1 MSGGGGSGSTTTNV
15 TGPPEFVRPYWEA
28 NILGGQQL
36 SQRPLEL
43 YGGQGVAGFS
53 PEQLAGQEMMTNRAL
68 QGNPLIG
75 QANQQLSSTMAGDY
89 LRPESNP
96 YLQANVNQALGD
108 VSKQFQTGP
117 MANAMAQFQRGG
129 AFGGSAHQEYMQGQQ
144 KQLGDTLGGIAS
156 QMYGQNYAQER
167 QNQIGATG
175 MADRYGNADY
185 QDALALQQV
194 GDIRQRQTQAG
205 IDYDRS
211 LYDQAWNYPSQQLN
225 FMTGLIGGSPYQQQT
240 GPNPN
245 YVSPRQGAL
254 GGMMSGAMTGGQ
266 MTGGNP
272 WGYGI
277 GALAGGLMGY
287 YGNRG

>member
-1 MSGGGGSGSTTTNV
+1 MSSGGSGGGSQTVTNV
-15 TGPPEFVRPYWEA
+15 SGPPEFVRPYWEA
-28 NILGGQQL
+28 NILAGQQTG
-36 SQRPLEL
+36 SRPLQL

-53 PEQLAGQEMMTNRAL
+53 PEQLAGQEMMVNRAL

-75 QANQQLSSTMAGDY
+75 QANQQISRTMAGDY

-96 YLQANVNQALGD
+96 YLQANVDRALGD

-144 KQLGDTLGGIAS
+144 RQLGDTLGGIAS

-185 QDALALQQV
+185 EDALALQQV

-211 LYDQAWNYPSQQLN
+211 LFNQAWNYPQNQLN
-225 FMTGLIGGSPYQQQT
+225 FMSGLISGSPYQEQT
-240 GPNPN
+240 MPNPN
-245 YVSPRQGAL
+245 YTSPTQGML
-254 GGMMSGAMTGGQ
+254 GGAATGAATGSYFG
-266 MTGGNP
+266 P
-272 WGYGI
+272 W
-277 GALAGGLMGY
+277 GALAGGVIGGYMGS
-287 YGNRG
+287 RR